1 MNKDTILEYLNSGR
15 RDEALVITWYCFG
28 KEIDTTSIR
37 KFIKAL
43 QFDALYNATHDNLLE
58 YCYDHALT
66 YYIMKYNIILLHD
79 RNGNFIKAF

>member
-1 MNKDTILEYLNSGR
+1 MNKNTILEYLNSGR
-15 RDEALVITWYCFG
+15 RDEELVITWYCAEKG
-28 KEIDTTSIR
+28 KDTTSIR

-43 QFDALYNATHDNLLE
+43 QFAALTGAYVNLLG
-58 YCYDHALT
+58 YYYDYALT